1 MPRAGQTLSEFYTT
15 GILLVERQD
24 DYYSLHTLIRDFAL
38 RTWPWPPEEA
48 DAVLRRAA
56 DWLESQGHVEDALST
71 LAAAKAERELA
82 HLLTEHGARLLAAG
96 KTETLTRLA
105 ESVPAAL
112 RTSAIEQL
120 AGEAYTAQGEHD
132 HALECF
138 GRAAQ
143 SAEPIPSPLAWRM
156 VQAHYFRDD
165 LDEALAIY
173 ERSDQ
178 ERGADSDNALLL
190 AWTASAHKRRG
201 EVETARALAGRAL
214 RAAEAST
221 DDRALAA
228 AHTAAAQVAP
238 IDGDFLERDLHL
250 SRALDA
256 ARRADDLL
264 QIVRIRNNRASNMLE
279 QGLYQEAIAEL
290 DDATAVAELVGF
302 AGLRALALMNR
313 GLAYW
318 CLGRLE
324 EASADYEAAISIYR
338 QTGTREICYA
348 IIGRGDV
355 HRERGN
361 LAMARA
367 A

>member
-1 MPRAGQTLSEFYTT
+1 M
-15 GILLVERQD
+15 
-24 DYYSLHTLIRDFAL
+24 
-38 RTWPWPPEEA
+38 
-48 DAVLRRAA
+48 
-56 DWLESQGHVEDALST
+56 
-71 LAAAKAERELA
+71 
-82 HLLTEHGARLLAAG
+82 
-96 KTETLTRLA
+96 
-105 ESVPAAL
+105 PAAL

-143 SAEPIPSPLAWRM
+143 GAEPIPSPLAWRM

-178 ERGADSDNALLL
+178 ERGADADNALLL

-201 EVETARALAGRAL
+201 EVETGTRPRSAALCARPR
-214 RAAEAST
+214 RQRT
-221 DDRALAA
+221 
-228 AHTAAAQVAP
+228 TARSPPPTRPRRWSHRSPATSWSATS
-238 IDGDFLERDLHL
+238 I
-250 SRALDA
+250 SRARST
-256 ARRADDLL
+256 RRERAGDLL
-264 QIVRIRNNRASNMLE
+264 QIVRIRNNRASNLLE

-367 A
+367 AYEEGLQLAERSGDVQGLVPGLYQLAKVLVDEEPDSARALADRAVVVRLARPSVGAERRGLGGARPRRPCARRRVGRTGLSSGA